1 MNRSPDAV
9 WKKVKKGNWNECWP
23 WTGYVSSGRGR
34 LDISGV
40 KGVYASRAAY
50 LSANPGSIPLKDDGN
65 REQCVCHT
73 CDNPLCC
80 NPRHLFLGSHQDNM
94 DDKVGKGRS
103 KIWESS
109 VKSPRA
115 KLTAEDVY
123 WIRIQKRYGA
133 TKNALALL
141 YDVSV
146 ATVSG
151 CLYGRHYN
159 DV

>member
-1 MNRSPDAV
+1 MNNLESI
-9 WKKVKKGNWNECWP
+9 WKKVEKHGEDECWP
-23 WTGYVSSGRGR
+23 WTGYTSRGYGRIDMLG
-34 LDISGV
+34 L
-40 KGVYASRAAY
+40 KGVYAHRIAY
-50 LSANPGSIPLKDDGN
+50 LSANPGSIQLRDNGEK
-65 REQCVCHT
+65 EQCVCHA
-73 CDNPLCC
+73 CDNPACC
-80 NPRHLFLGSHQDNM
+80 NPRHLFLGTHRENM
-94 DDKVGKGRS
+94 EDKAAKGRTPDFRG
-103 KIWESS
+103 ERG
-109 VKSPRA
+109 PRA